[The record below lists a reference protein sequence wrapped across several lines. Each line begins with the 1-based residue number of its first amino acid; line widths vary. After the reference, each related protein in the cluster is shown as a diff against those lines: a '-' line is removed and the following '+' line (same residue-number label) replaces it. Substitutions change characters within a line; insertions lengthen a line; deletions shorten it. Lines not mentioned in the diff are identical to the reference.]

1 MRVTGGLSAS
11 ACLLSLPPS
20 QLFRTSEMS
29 FTRLSYAQ
37 VGTMLMGITAV
48 IALKTTDAVFTSSQ
62 WGSLVQSHKQEELQ
76 MAHVLVAT
84 R

>member
-1 MRVTGGLSAS
+1 MRVTGELSAS
-11 ACLLSLPPS
+11 AFLFSLSPS
-20 QLFRTSEMS
+20 QLFRTSES
-29 FTRLSYAQ
+29 FTGLSYNK
-37 VGTMLMGITAV
+37 VGTMLMGVTVV

-84 R
+84 H